1 MHERIERSP
10 ARVNKNAKRKQC
22 RTADSVL
29 TMDQHLAAALCTVAH
44 ELHALLEMLMTG
56 GLHVGGRQVQKL
68 DPGGLE
74 RCSVVAFLG
83 PQIDDGADPEALA
96 KIPSPL
102 DWKAAADRD
111 SVRDPMEIRLPIAAH
126 QSIFFFNIRMI
137 FFFNIFG
144 DSYNYCCF
152 CLITAVVTVTNGTTK
167 LRNCSA
173 SV

>member
-1 MHERIERSP
+1 
-10 ARVNKNAKRKQC
+10 
-22 RTADSVL
+22 
-29 TMDQHLAAALCTVAH
+29 
-44 ELHALLEMLMTG
+44 MTG
-56 GLHVGGRQVQKL
+56 GLHVGSRQVQKL
-68 DPGGLE
+68 DSGGLE
-74 RCSVVAFLG
+74 CRGIVALLG
-83 PQIDDGADPEALA
+83 PEIDHGTDPERVPEVLGEPA
-96 KIPSPL
+96 
-102 DWKAAADRD
+102 WEAAADCNL
-111 SVRDPMEIRLPIAAH
+111 VRNPMEVGRELAAH